1 MRTALLLCALAAVL
15 ACKGSFG
22 TPPYAA
28 VQTGGNP
35 DRGGEVIRA
44 RRCGACHVIPGIRG
58 AHGVVAPP
66 LTQFALRTYIGG
78 EVPNTPQNLVRWIRD
93 PHEVEPRTAMPNL
106 GLSDP
111 EARDVAAYLYTLR

>member
-1 MRTALLLCALAAVL
+1 MRIAFLLCAAAAF

-66 LTQFALRTYIGG
+66 L
-78 EVPNTPQNLVRWIRD
+78 
-93 PHEVEPRTAMPNL
+93 
-106 GLSDP
+106 
-111 EARDVAAYLYTLR
+111 ARLAAKNR